1 VPILPPVH
9 EFNQRYL
16 QTKREKMGHRFPE

>member
-9 EFNQRYL
+9 EFNERYL
-16 QTKREKMGHRFPE
+16 ATKREKMGHRFPE